1 MPYTFGNTLFT
12 DDDVLQRAQEK
23 GLTID
28 EYLAMYPEVKPVD
41 EGKTNGDVEDAT
53 ATSTT
58 AASDQGTDPSNN
70 QEKNTESESET
81 GSSESQEFKPD
92 SIEYLEDQLWN
103 YAFLNSGLTISYNAK
118 KIHSKNGLLDL
129 LERKTDIDKRVF

>member
-28 EYLAMYPEVKPVD
+28 EYLAKYPEVKPVD
-41 EGKTNGDVEDAT
+41 EGKTNDDVEDVT

-58 AASDQGTDPSNN
+58 TASN
-70 QEKNTESESET
+70 QEV
-81 GSSESQEFKPD
+81 
-92 SIEYLEDQLWN
+92 IH
-103 YAFLNSGLTISYNAK
+103 LTICLST
-118 KIHSKNGLLDL
+118 
-129 LERKTDIDKRVF
+129 R